1 MVRTESQ
8 TQLMNISTVST
19 KPSEGPTRTA
29 LYSQVFEAEAL
40 DNEFKTILG
49 NLVTPCLKVI
59 NTKSPPEDF
68 NLTLSK
74 AFLNSVSLLSL

>member
-1 MVRTESQ
+1 
-8 TQLMNISTVST
+8 MNMYTVKT
-19 KPSEGPTRTA
+19 KPSEGPTGA
-29 LYSQVFEAEAL
+29 AIYSQVFEAEAW

-49 NLVTPCLKVI
+49 NLVIPCLKVI

-74 AFLNSVSLLSL
+74 AFLSSVNLLSL